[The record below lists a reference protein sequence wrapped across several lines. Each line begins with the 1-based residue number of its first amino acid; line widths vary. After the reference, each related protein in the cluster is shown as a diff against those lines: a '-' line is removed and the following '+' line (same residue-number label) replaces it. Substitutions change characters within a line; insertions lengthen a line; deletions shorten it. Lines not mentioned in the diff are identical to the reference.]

1 MSGDAFR
8 LTVTLFFFWLGSVSA
23 PRVLAGDSWGHAIA
37 ASLTGLAFGLM
48 FAAAAFSLAVLFH
61 DLFKTIR
68 ARYQSRVLT
77 K

>member
-23 PRVLAGDSWGHAIA
+23 PRVLAGDSWGHAVA
-37 ASLTGLAFGLM
+37 ASLTGLAVGLV
-48 FAAAAFSLAVLFH
+48 FAGVVFVLLVLFH

-68 ARYQSRVLT
+68 ARYQQRVLT